1 MQPKQTKACAS
12 PASMDSTSTADM
24 ASMAPDFSMVVEGAI
39 WVCSVKVEVVAAH
52 SEGGQTTVI
61 LASC

>member
-1 MQPKQTKACAS
+1 
-12 PASMDSTSTADM
+12 MDSTSTADM